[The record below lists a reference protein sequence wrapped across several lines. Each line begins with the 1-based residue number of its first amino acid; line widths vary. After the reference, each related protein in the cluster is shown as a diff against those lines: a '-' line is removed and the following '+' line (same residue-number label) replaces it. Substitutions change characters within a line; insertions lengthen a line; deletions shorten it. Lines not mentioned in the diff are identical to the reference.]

1 MTIESVAAL
10 DDIRGHERAV
20 DQLRRAVSSGRVAH
34 AYLFLGPEGVG
45 KTMAAYAF
53 ATELLA
59 ANRDAELT
67 RRKVADGNHPDMQVL
82 EPEGRFIKKAAI
94 DALVQ
99 KLVYAPYEAEWKVNL
114 ILQAETM
121 NPAAANALLKTL
133 EEPGRNIVFLLVT
146 SAPQQ
151 LLPTVLSRCQKVV
164 FGPMDPELIER
175 VLVER
180 GRDPDDARIIA
191 RVCDGSLGRALAME
205 PGPLRED
212 RHALGARFYRLP
224 SGGDVEVA
232 RFSESVV
239 QWPAGADEA
248 LELVKVFLADA
259 VREVAMADT
268 HRVVHPDLGDDAR
281 AFAARYDLRSLTSK
295 IRGVTYT
302 QRLLQRNVNAPL
314 AVQALLVDILTPRAT
329 DFARTIPR

>member
-1 MTIESVAAL
+1 MSIESVASLGDVLGHDRAL
-10 DDIRGHERAV
+10 

-45 KTMAAYAF
+45 KTMAALAF
-53 ATELLA
+53 AAELLA
-59 ANRDAELT
+59 TNRDAEKV
-67 RRKVADGNHPDMQVL
+67 RRKIVDGNHPDLQVL

-99 KLVYAPYEAEWKVNL
+99 KLSYAPYEAEWKVNL

-164 FGPMDPELIER
+164 FGPLDADLIER

-180 GRDPDDARIIA
+180 GREPDDARIIA
-191 RVCDGSLGRALAME
+191 RVCDGSLGRALGME
-205 PGPLRED
+205 PGPLREE
-212 RHALGARFYRLP
+212 RHELGERFYRLA
-224 SGGDVEVA
+224 SGGDGDVA
-232 RFSESVV
+232 RFAESVT
-239 QWPAGADEA
+239 QWPSGPEDA

-259 VREVAMADT
+259 VRTSTLADT
-268 HRVVHPDLGDDAR
+268 RRVVHPDLETEAR
-281 AFAARYDLRSLTSK
+281 AFASRYDARALGSK
-295 IRGVTYT
+295 IRSVTYA
-302 QRLLQRNVNAPL
+302 QRLLQRNANAPL
-314 AVQALLVDILTPRAT
+314 AVQALMVDILTPRAT

>member
-53 ATELLA
+53 AAELLA

-232 RFSESVV
+232 RFADSVV

-281 AFAARYDLRSLTSK
+281 TFAARYDLRSLTSK

-302 QRLLQRNVNAPL
+302 QRLLQRNANAPL

>member
-1 MTIESVAAL
+1 MSVENVAAL
-10 DDIRGHERAV
+10 DDVLGHERAV

-34 AYLFLGPEGVG
+34 AYIFLGPEGVG

-53 ATELLA
+53 AAELLA
-59 ANRDAELT
+59 TGRDAELT
-67 RRKVADGNHPDMQVL
+67 RRKIVDGNHPDLQVL
-82 EPEGRFIKKAAI
+82 EPEGRFIKKAAV

-99 KLVYAPYEAEWKVNL
+99 KLSYAPYEAEWKVNL
-114 ILQAETM
+114 ILQAESM

-164 FGPMDPELIER
+164 FGPMDPDLIES

-180 GRDPDDARIIA
+180 GRAPDDARIIA
-191 RVCDGSLGRALAME
+191 RVCDGSLGRALIME
-205 PGPLRED
+205 PGPLREE
-212 RHALGARFYRLP
+212 RHELGARFYRLP
-224 SGGDVEVA
+224 SGGDVDVA
-232 RFSESVV
+232 RFAETVA
-239 QWPAGADEA
+239 QWPSGAEDA

-259 VREVAMADT
+259 IRRVALSDSR
-268 HRVVHPDLGDDAR
+268 RVAHPDLEEDAG

-295 IRGVTYT
+295 IRGVTYA
-302 QRLLQRNVNAPL
+302 QRLLQRNANAPL

>member
-1 MTIESVAAL
+1 MTVESVASL
-10 DDIRGHERAV
+10 DDVRGHERAV

-53 ATELLA
+53 AAELLA
-59 ANRDAELT
+59 ATRDVELT
-67 RRKVADGNHPDMQVL
+67 HRKIVDGNHPDMQVL
-82 EPEGRFIKKAAI
+82 EPEGRFIKKAAV
-94 DALVQ
+94 DALVH

-114 ILQAETM
+114 VLQAETM

-164 FGPMDPELIER
+164 FGPMDADLIER

-180 GRDPDDARIIA
+180 GREPDDARIIA
-191 RVCDGSLGRALAME
+191 RACDGSLGRALGME
-205 PGPLRED
+205 PGPLREE
-212 RHALGARFYRLP
+212 RHGLGARFYRLP
-224 SGGDVEVA
+224 LGGDGDIA
-232 RFSESVV
+232 RFAETVA
-239 QWPAGADEA
+239 QWSSGAEDA
-248 LELVKVFLADA
+248 LEMVKVFLADA
-259 VREVAMADT
+259 IRSAALADA
-268 HRVVHPDLGDDAR
+268 RRIMNPDLDADAR
-281 AFAARYDLRSLTSK
+281 AFAARYEMRALTSK
-295 IRGVTYT
+295 VRSVTFT
-302 QRLLQRNVNAPL
+302 QRLLQRNANAPL